1 MIKQEIKFEDHENCL
16 KGNQL
21 EKKRKKIWFEKND
34 IETDCKSETIFKR
47 QLINI
52 KPTTKI

>member
-16 KGNQL
+16 QGNQL